1 MVLTFGFVPCRLDRK
16 KQRKIKDWDKH
27 HHAYVTLFH
36 LSVEQ
41 ARQSAGTHLREHDP
55 LAFDNYLRWFLRNT
69 RVEVCPPAYNEDIL
83 EDPANFEDLSKQPYN
98 KNVREGL
105 GVPGVPVINY
115 VVKCSLLYF
124 PVARIAHV

>member
-27 HHAYVTLFH
+27 HHAHVTEFH

-55 LAFDNYLRWFLRNT
+55 LAFDNYLRWFLRNI
-69 RVEVCPPAYNEDIL
+69 RVEVCPPAYDEDIL